1 MIAFGPS
8 KRAGFKC
15 LGFRVLGFR
24 LGVEG
29 LGFMC
34 FFLSSLSLFL
44 SLYVLLLRGGWGF
57 EGGGFQCP

>member
-24 LGVEG
+24 FGVEG

-34 FFLSSLSLFL
+34 FFLSSLSLSFFL
-44 SLYVLLLRGGWGF
+44 FMSF
-57 EGGGFQCP
+57 C